1 MTLQEMPD
9 FDSAIKRELL
19 VLLEC
24 IEQLMNTLEK
34 AKYPALTTVEIL
46 SNFLRCK
53 QGKKESLLDY
63 LSRFKSERDVV
74 YRILGKKFLDGF
86 AENLPGWDNSM
97 SDDDKKKF
105 KEKELKKFLA
115 VLFLRNADYGTY
127 NELLVEYRKAYANK
141 QDIYPKSLE
150 DVLDV
155 LRQIQPKKKK
165 VDNNN
170 RNSNNGNKNEGRE
183 N

>member
-1 MTLQEMPD
+1 M
-9 FDSAIKRELL
+9 
-19 VLLEC
+19 
-24 IEQLMNTLEK
+24 
-34 AKYPALTTVEIL
+34 
-46 SNFLRCK
+46 
-53 QGKKESLLDY
+53 
-63 LSRFKSERDVV
+63 

-86 AENLPGWDNSM
+86 AENLPGWNNSM

-127 NELLVEYRKAYANK
+127 NELLVEYCKAYVNK

-155 LRQIQPKKKK
+155 MWQIPKEE
-165 VDNNN
+165 
-170 RNSNNGNKNEGRE
+170 EGQ
-183 N
+183 